1 MRSPQLLEDV
11 NRPATRHVGRD
22 KLTQVAAVRFWVK
35 KPGAQEGDELTKL
48 VSRQCDWR
56 REGGIN
62 TR

>member
-1 MRSPQLLEDV
+1 VRI
-11 NRPATRHVGRD
+11 
-22 KLTQVAAVRFWVK
+22 RFWIE

-56 REGGIN
+56 RKGGIN